1 MIHILLVILK
11 IIGILLL
18 VILGILIFLVLVML
32 FVPVRYKVRGSW
44 HSQLALSANVNWFL
58 HIVSV
63 RFQYTKDGL
72 KTTFRVFGVKIFKN
86 RSKDAA
92 EDMIEGTEELLHEE
106 GNSLLN
112 ELEEDEARYRDAAE
126 ARQTGGRESG
136 RETGGKGSSLEAG
149 DGSTRATG
157 EGSTQ
162 DIGEGSTRDIGE
174 GSTRE
179 YGGGKAGSSEA
190 QEPGTVRE
198 NAKQGKFILLIKG
211 IRRKIYNVWQKLRF
225 SFTNI
230 CDKLKGINEF
240 ARDKKEWL
248 EDEKNQASLKLLFR
262 QAKRMVAHIWPVK
275 GKGILTFG
283 FDDPYTT
290 GQVLQAVSLIY
301 PLYHKQLEIHPVF
314 DAEVL
319 EAEGCFW
326 GRIRLAAVA
335 WLAIRV
341 FLDRH
346 TRRMIRGF
354 IK

>member
-44 HSQLALSANVNWFL
+44 HSQLTLSANVNWFL

-86 RSKDAA
+86 CSKDAA

-112 ELEEDEARYRDAAE
+112 ELEEDEARYREAAE
-126 ARQTGGRESG
+126 ARQTGG
-136 RETGGKGSSLEAG
+136 
-149 DGSTRATG
+149 
-157 EGSTQ
+157 
-162 DIGEGSTRDIGE
+162 
-174 GSTRE
+174 
-179 YGGGKAGSSEA
+179 GKADSSEA
-190 QEPGTVRE
+190 QEPGTARE
-198 NAKQGKFILLIKG
+198 NAKQGKFALLIKG
-211 IRRKIYNVWQKLRF
+211 IRRKIYNVWEKLRF

-230 CDKLKGINEF
+230 CDKLKGISEF

-275 GKGILTFG
+275 GKGTLTFG

-314 DAEVL
+314 DAQVL
-319 EAEGCFW
+319 DAEGCFG